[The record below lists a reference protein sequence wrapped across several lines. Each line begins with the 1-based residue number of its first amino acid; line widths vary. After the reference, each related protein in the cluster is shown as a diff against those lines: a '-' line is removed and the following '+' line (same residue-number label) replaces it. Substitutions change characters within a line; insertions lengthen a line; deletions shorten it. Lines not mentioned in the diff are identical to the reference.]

1 METILDIGAT
11 YAKLGAGP
19 KFAKSRRMS
28 ILVVCHKCRKSFN
41 VSDKFAGQKGPCPN
55 CKETLQIPKKEDEVK
70 IHGDEEF
77 TDGGRSIDGELL
89 TKPIARKETKLQPVV
104 AAAIAGAVLVTLI
117 VTWAVGGVIA
127 RSVLFRTLGLL
138 LITPSLTL
146 AAYTFLRDEDELE
159 PYQGMALY
167 VRSGICAAAYMI
179 LWAILLY
186 VSSTGLLT
194 GEIWEW
200 LFVAPPLLAVGA
212 LAALACFDL
221 DFGNAFF
228 HYTFYL
234 MVVLIL
240 RWIAGMPWIWV
251 IAETAPT

>member
-1 METILDIGAT
+1 
-11 YAKLGAGP
+11 
-19 KFAKSRRMS
+19 MS
-28 ILVVCHKCRKSFN
+28 ILVVCRKCQKSFK
-41 VSDKFAGQKGPCPN
+41 VSDQFAGQKGPCPN
-55 CKETLQIPKKEDEVK
+55 CKATLQIPKKEDEVK

-89 TKPIARKETKLQPVV
+89 TKPIARKDTKLQPVV
-104 AAAIAGAVLVTLI
+104 AVAIAGAVLVALI
-117 VTWAVGGVIA
+117 VTWAAGGVIA
-127 RSVLFRTLGLL
+127 RSILVRTVGLL
-138 LITPSLTL
+138 LITPPLAL

-159 PYQGMALY
+159 PYRGTVLY
-167 VRSGICAAAYMI
+167 VRSGICAAAYVI

-221 DFGNAFF
+221 EFGNAFF
-228 HYTFYL
+228 HYAFYL
-234 MVVLIL
+234 LVVLIL
-240 RWIAGMPWIWV
+240 RWIAGMPWIWE
-251 IAETAPT
+251 ISETVPM